1 MTVTT
6 ADQPATIAA
15 APVGHAAE
23 TGLMHL
29 PVSLFATV
37 MGLGGFTLALTLGE
51 RTLGLPHIASVA
63 VFILALATFVMVL
76 AVYATKLLRHP
87 DAVNGEWRHPVRLA
101 FFPAISIGLL
111 LLAAGAV
118 EHLPAIAPALW
129 IAGFSLQSVLTL
141 AVIATWIGPRPF
153 QLPQVG
159 PAWFIPAVGNV
170 VVPIAGVPLGF
181 ADLSWISFSAGMIFW
196 LLLLAL
202 VFHRLVISE
211 PLPPRLQP
219 TLAILIAPPAVAFLS
234 LIRLDPS
241 ADGAARLLG
250 GMTFVF
256 AAIVATQLPRM
267 LKAPFS
273 VAWWAMSFPLAAL
286 TLATMRYGEMI
297 GQPWLVTVGQGLL
310 ALLTVLIAVLVVRTL
325 RLVLRGDLLRAE

>member
-1 MTVTT
+1 MSSTL
-6 ADQPATIAA
+6 ADQPTAAA
-15 APVGHAAE
+15 APVDHGAD

-51 RTLGLPHIASVA
+51 RTLGLPHVASVA
-63 VFILALATFVMVL
+63 VFMLALATFAVVL
-76 AVYATKLLRHP
+76 AAYATKLVRYP
-87 DAVNGEWRHPVRLA
+87 NAVLGEWRHPMRLA

-118 EHLPAIAPALW
+118 EHLPAIALALW
-129 IAGFSLQSVLTL
+129 VAGFALQSALTL
-141 AVIATWIGPRPF
+141 AVIATWIGQRSF
-153 QLPQVG
+153 QLSQVG

-181 ADLSWISFSAGMIFW
+181 ADLSWISFSAGLIFW

-202 VFHRLVISE
+202 VFQRLVIAE

-234 LIRLDPS
+234 LIRLDPD
-241 ADGAARLLG
+241 AEGFARMLG
-250 GMTFVF
+250 GMAFVF
-256 AAIVATQLPRM
+256 AAIVATQLLRM

-286 TLATMRYGEMI
+286 TLTAMRYGALI
-297 GQPWLVTVGQGLL
+297 GQPWLVSVGHALL
-310 ALLTVLIAVLVVRTL
+310 ALLAVLIAVLVVRTL
-325 RLVLRGDLLRAE
+325 GLVLRGDLLRAE

>member
-6 ADQPATIAA
+6 ADQPATVAA
-15 APVGHAAE
+15 APAGHAAE

-63 VFILALATFVMVL
+63 VFILALATFAVVL
-76 AVYATKLLRHP
+76 AVYATKLVRYPNSVL
-87 DAVNGEWRHPVRLA
+87 GEWRHPMRLA

-118 EHLPAIAPALW
+118 EHLPAIAPTLW
-129 IAGFSLQSVLTL
+129 IAGFTLQSILTL
-141 AVIATWIGPRPF
+141 AVIASWIGQRSY
-153 QLPQVG
+153 QLSQVG

-181 ADLSWISFSAGMIFW
+181 ADVSWISFSAGLIFW
-196 LLLLAL
+196 LLLMGL
-202 VFHRLVISE
+202 VFQRLVIGE
-211 PLPPRLQP
+211 PLPSRLQP
-219 TLAILIAPPAVAFLS
+219 TLAILIAPPAVAYLS
-234 LIRLDPS
+234 LIRLDP
-241 ADGAARLLG
+241 GAEGATRLLG
-250 GMTFVF
+250 GMAFVF
-256 AAIVATQLPRM
+256 AAVVATQLPRM

-297 GQPWLVTVGQGLL
+297 GQPWLVAMGQGLL
-310 ALLTVLIAVLVVRTL
+310 AALTVLIVVLVVRTL
-325 RLVLRGDLLRAE
+325 RLVMRGDLLRAE